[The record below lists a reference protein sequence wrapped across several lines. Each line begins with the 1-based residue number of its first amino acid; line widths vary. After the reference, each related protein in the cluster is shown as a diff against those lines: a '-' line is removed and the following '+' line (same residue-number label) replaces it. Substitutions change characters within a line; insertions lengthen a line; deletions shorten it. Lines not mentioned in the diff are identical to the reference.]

1 MQDYNTDELAELLGW
16 PASRIR
22 TLARDGLLTAT
33 RRGRAYRFGF
43 RDIVLLRTA
52 KTLIEQGVSY
62 SKVRRSLQNL
72 KRSLPDGRPLTA
84 IRVRGLGR
92 TVVIEERGRLW
103 GADSGQGQLPLESG
117 PRTEAVHY
125 IDRTDSRLDQM
136 FDEAIG
142 FEDEQPGKAVKTYQ
156 QLIAR
161 DSDQFEA
168 HINLGRLLQEQARL
182 DDAASHYEKAI
193 ENECYG
199 AVARFNLGTVREEQG
214 DWAAAIEHYL
224 EAAGGGVVDAHYNLA
239 RLYELQGNRARALK
253 HLIHLARRRG
263 V

>member
-1 MQDYNTDELAELLGW
+1 MQDYNTNEVAELLGW

-43 RDIVLLRTA
+43 RDLALLRTA

-72 KRSLPDGRPLTA
+72 KRSLPDGHPLTA
-84 IRVRGLGR
+84 IRVRGLGW

-103 GADSGQGQLPLESG
+103 EADSGQGQLPFER
-117 PRTEAVHY
+117 PRTDAVQY
-125 IDRTDSRLDQM
+125 LERTDSRLDQM
-136 FDEAIG
+136 FDEALG
-142 FEDEQPGKAVKTYQ
+142 FEDEQPGKAVKIYQ

-161 DSDQFEA
+161 DSNQFEA
-168 HINLGRLLQEQARL
+168 HINLGRLLQQQARL
-182 DDAASHYEKAI
+182 NDAASHYEKTI
-193 ENECYG
+193 ENERYR
-199 AVARFNLGTVREEQG
+199 AVASFNLGTVREEQG
-214 DWAAAIEHYL
+214 DWVSAIKHYL
-224 EAAGGGVVDAHYNLA
+224 EAAGDGVVDAHYNLA
-239 RLYELQGNRARALK
+239 RLYELQGDRARALK